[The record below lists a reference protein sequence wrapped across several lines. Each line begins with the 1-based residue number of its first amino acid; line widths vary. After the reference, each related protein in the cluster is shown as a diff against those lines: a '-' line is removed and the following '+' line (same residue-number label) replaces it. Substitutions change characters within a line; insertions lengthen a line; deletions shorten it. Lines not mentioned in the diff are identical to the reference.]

1 MSCSFCGADITAG
14 SRFCHSCGADQTM
27 PDGSVQRTPG
37 SISDLA
43 MQLAEHAGKRYAL
56 GGLLGRGGMG
66 AVFKATDTTL
76 DRPVAIKVLPPEMAH
91 DARFVARFEREART
105 AAKLDHPNIIP
116 IYAVESTAELYYFVM
131 KFVAGRGLDAILDQ
145 GPPAIP
151 VAQQILWQAATALGH
166 AHTRGVIHR
175 DIKPANIMIDEEGR
189 AMLTDFGISKALQ
202 ASTQFTATGQVIGTP
217 HYMSP
222 EQAKGLEV
230 DGRSD
235 QYSLA
240 MVGYRMLGGSL
251 PFGTDEAVHTIL
263 YKQIFEDPPRL
274 DTMRPDLPAFLV
286 GAIHKALSKAPADRY
301 ATMEEFATAVWP
313 EHPVKA
319 MGAAP
324 LSGAMTGPSIA
335 DQPTEMTPATPM
347 TPVPGGRS
355 RGERPP
361 PRKKKP
367 VIAIAATVVVVLVGA
382 GVGIVMMQQPASSPA
397 AAPAP
402 DTVTQV
408 SAAPPAVAAPETT
421 VTQAPP
427 TQQPAPVTPPVR
439 QTPPPQTRQPEVQR
453 PAAPVEGMLTIN
465 AQPFGTVFIDDT
477 EIGDTPLVNHGLR
490 PGRHII
496 RVEREGYRAQVD
508 TVDVG
513 AGTTTRK
520 NYVLIREGT

>member
-1 MSCSFCGADITAG
+1 M
-14 SRFCHSCGADQTM
+14 
-27 PDGSVQRTPG
+27 
-37 SISDLA
+37 
-43 MQLAEHAGKRYAL
+43 
-56 GGLLGRGGMG
+56 
-66 AVFKATDTTL
+66 
-76 DRPVAIKVLPPEMAH
+76 
-91 DARFVARFEREART
+91 
-105 AAKLDHPNIIP
+105 
-116 IYAVESTAELYYFVM
+116 
-131 KFVAGRGLDAILDQ
+131 
-145 GPPAIP
+145 
-151 VAQQILWQAATALGH
+151 
-166 AHTRGVIHR
+166 IHR

-361 PRKKKP
+361 PRKRKKP

-408 SAAPPAVAAPETT
+408 AAAPPAVAAPETT